1 MYRGTVFCLRRSEA
15 VRYASRYLADLGI
28 QVTDSAAPDVTHLLL
43 PVPSFSAGDEYLAH
57 VLAELPEDV
66 IVCGGNL
73 HSPLLENYR
82 CVDFLRDPQYLA
94 DNAAITADC
103 AKEILEKT
111 LTDIRGK
118 RILILG
124 WGRIGKCLGFLL
136 KDLGAD
142 VAIGARKAHDLAM
155 LHALN
160 FRPVP
165 ICHAQE
171 ELRRY
176 DAIVNTVPELILPGI
191 EPREDAVLLELASQP
206 GMTGKSIID
215 GRGLPG
221 KMAPK
226 QSGKLIAESFL
237 RLALS

>member
-15 VRYASRYLADLGI
+15 IRYASRYLADLGI
-28 QVTDSAAPDVTHLLL
+28 QITDSAAPDVTHLLL
-43 PVPSFSAGDEYLAH
+43 PVPSFTKGDEYLAH
-57 VLAELPEDV
+57 VLAELPEDM

-82 CVDFLRDPQYLA
+82 CVDFLRDQQYLA
-94 DNAAITADC
+94 DNAAITAAC
-103 AKEILEKT
+103 AKDILQDK
-111 LTDIRGK
+111 LMDIRGK

-136 KDLGAD
+136 KDLGAE
-142 VAIGARKAHDLAM
+142 VAIGARKANDLAI
-155 LHALN
+155 LHVLG

-165 ICHAQE
+165 ICHARE
-171 ELRRY
+171 ELQRY

-191 EPREDAVLLELASQP
+191 EAREDTVLLELASRP
-206 GMTGKSIID
+206 GMTGRNIID

-226 QSGKLIAESFL
+226 QSGKLIAESFI

>member
-1 MYRGTVFCLRRSEA
+1 MFRGTVFCLRRSEA
-15 VRYASRYLADLGI
+15 IRYASRYLAELGI
-28 QVTDSAAPDVTHLLL
+28 QVTEGAAPDVTHLLL
-43 PVPSFSAGDEYLAH
+43 PVPSFSGSDEYLAH

-94 DNAAITADC
+94 DNAAITAEC
-103 AKEILEKT
+103 AKDILIGN
-111 LTDIRGK
+111 LPDLRGK
-118 RILILG
+118 KILILG

-136 KDLGAD
+136 KDLGAEI
-142 VAIGARKAHDLAM
+142 AIGARKTNDLAM
-155 LHALN
+155 LHALR

-165 ICHAQE
+165 ICHARE
-171 ELRRY
+171 ELARY

-191 EPREDAVLLELASQP
+191 APREDAVLLELASRP
-206 GMTGKSIID
+206 GMTGKNIID

-226 QSGKLIAESFL
+226 ASGKLIAESFL
-237 RLALS
+237 RLAL